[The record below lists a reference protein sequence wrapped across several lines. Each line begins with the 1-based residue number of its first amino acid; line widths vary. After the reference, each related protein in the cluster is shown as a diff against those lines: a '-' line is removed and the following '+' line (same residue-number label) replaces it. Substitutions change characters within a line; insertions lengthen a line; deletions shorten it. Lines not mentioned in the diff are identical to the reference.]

1 MQLVKNLSYY
11 LNYYYKCINLF
22 YYIVY
27 NLCIYLLLISYYL
40 IPTIP
45 KPLKHN
51 I

>member
-1 MQLVKNLSYY
+1 MQFVKNLSYY

-27 NLCIYLLLISYYL
+27 NLSIYLLLISNL